1 MALLQV
7 LGIAS
12 ILPFMQL
19 VAQPESI
26 YNNEFLLLIQDI
38 FGATDARTMLIIT
51 GTGVLIL
58 VIVGNLF
65 SGFTVW
71 LQHKYAWEIAHS
83 VSTRLLDSYL
93 KRPYDF
99 FLNIQHSVLLNK
111 SLIEVGRFVREV
123 LIPIIDFLAR
133 ISIVLVISVLLIWVN
148 PKLALIVIAV
158 FSAAYLMIYAFTRRY
173 LSRQGEDRTTENE
186 KLLKSLNDV
195 LAGIKAVKIYEAESF
210 FYRRFESASSYLIK
224 IYPRTKLIAEAP
236 RYLIEIIAFGG
247 ILSIILFLLI
257 NSENVQDALP
267 VLSLYALAAYR
278 LLPAL
283 QKAFAAASSVKH
295 SFSLVDGIYEDLHAL
310 PSNRLDNNTTETEMP
325 QFSKKIELVNI
336 DFKYRDKQ
344 LFKNLSLSI
353 NQGSTIGIV
362 GSTGSGKSTL
372 IDLIV
377 GLLKPQHGLV
387 KIDNSVLDNTNV
399 KSWNHQI
406 GYVPQEVFLFDDTI
420 ARNIA
425 LGLEDSDV
433 DMKRVEN
440 AAKMA
445 EIHDFIVDE
454 LPLGYQSNAGERG
467 FRLSGG
473 ERQRI
478 GLARAF
484 YRLPK
489 LLILDEA
496 TSALDNMTESAVIES
511 LSKLS
516 KDLTVIIIAHRLST
530 VKNTDRIIL
539 LQEGKIIDDG
549 DYHSV
554 SEKSGIFREMSN
566 YHNN

>member
-26 YNNEFLLLIQDI
+26 YNNEFLLLIQDV